1 MSILLAE
8 GNPTHRHFARQLLD
22 QHFPDYG
29 PVLEVA
35 DGAAAVQRALHERP
49 ALVVVDMDLPG
60 MHGVE
65 VARQIW
71 AQAPDM
77 KLIFWAQSADETCMR
92 QTFHLIPPETVY
104 GYLLKSASA
113 DQFVH
118 TVRGVLI
125 EEQCIIAR
133 DMHRAYVRASDRE
146 TGLTEVEYEA
156 LVDIALGLTD
166 QAIAHRRFLSRRGV
180 TSRLHAL
187 YSKLGV
193 EQHQR
198 ETAAWGQTFSLRML
212 AVRVALQ
219 RGLLNRVILEDET
232 AQLDTWLHTYRSET
246 AT

>member
-8 GNPTHRHFARQLLD
+8 GNPIHRRFARQLFD

-35 DGAAAVQRALHERP
+35 DGAAAVQRALTDRP
-49 ALVVVDMDLPG
+49 GLLVVDMDLPG
-60 MHGVE
+60 VHGVE
-65 VARQIW
+65 VARRVW
-71 AQAPDM
+71 AHAPDM
-77 KLIFWAQSADETCMR
+77 KIIFWAQSADETCMR
-92 QTFHLIPPETVY
+92 QTFRLIPPDTVY
-104 GYLLKSASA
+104 GYLLKNASA

-118 TVRGVLI
+118 TVRGVLL

-133 DMHRAYVRASDRE
+133 DLHRAYARAADHQ
-146 TGLTEVEYEA
+146 TGLTDIEYEA

-193 EQHQR
+193 EQHQL
-198 ETAAWGQTFSLRML
+198 ETTTWGQTFSLRLL

-219 RGLLNRVILEDET
+219 RGLLNRVILEDEA
-232 AQLDTWLHTYRSET
+232 AQLETWLHTYPSME
-246 AT
+246 A